1 MFERFTD
8 RARRVLV
15 LAQEEA
21 RDLNHA
27 FIGTEHILL
36 GLIREGEGV
45 AAKALD
51 ALGVTFDVVREKV
64 EEAIGAN
71 TNPSPGSPPFTP
83 RAKKVLE
90 LSLREA
96 LQLGHSYIGTEHMLL
111 GLVRE
116 GEGVAAQVL
125 NDLGADMARVRTQVI
140 QMMSGQAGK
149 EAGAANAAGSSKS
162 GDTEAAGGSAVLDQF
177 GRNLTQFARE
187 GKLDPLV
194 GREKEVERVMQ
205 VLSRRTKNNPV
216 LIGEPGVGKTA
227 IVEGLAQRIVAN
239 QVPVTL
245 ADKQLYTLDLGAL
258 VAGSRY
264 RGDFEERLKKVLKEI
279 RTRGDIILFID
290 EIHTLVGAGA
300 AEGAIDAAS
309 ILKPMLA
316 RGELQTVG
324 ATTIDEYRK
333 HIEKDAALERR
344 FQPVKVE
351 QPSVAMT
358 IEILKGLREVYEEFH
373 AVKITDQALIAA
385 ANMSDRYIADRFL
398 PDKAID
404 LIDEAGSRLRIRRM
418 ETPPATKKYDADIDR
433 LRKDKES
440 AMDSGALEQAKALE
454 EQERELVAKK
464 DELDAAM
471 LASGGET
478 FDLVDEETIA
488 EVLAVWTGIPVYR
501 LTEEETSKL
510 LRMEEELHKRVVGQE
525 EAVNS
530 LSRAIRR
537 TRAGLKDPKRPGGSF
552 IFLGP
557 TGVGKTELAKTL
569 AEFLFD
575 DSDALIQL
583 DMSEYMEKHSVS
595 RLVGSPP
602 GYVGYD
608 EGGQLT
614 EAVRRKPF
622 SVVLFDEVEK
632 AHPDVFN
639 ILLQILEDGRLTDS
653 QGRAVDFKNTILI
666 MTSNLGTSDLRKAA
680 IGFGKA
686 SDSVTHERMKEK
698 VNQALKAHFRPE
710 FLNRIDDTIVFH
722 ELTRP
727 EVIEIADLLIS
738 RLREQLSSAGPRS
751 RTFGQGAGVLG
762 RQGLR
767 PRVGCP
773 TVASRDPAVRRGRA
787 VGEDPVQ
794 GVPRRP
800 DHRGG
805 RGRRRRRSVS

>member
-1 MFERFTD
+1 LFERFTD

-51 ALGVTFDVVREKV
+51 ALGVTFDAVREKV
-64 EEAIGAN
+64 EETIGAN

-116 GEGVAAQVL
+116 GDGVAAQVL
-125 NDLGADMARVRTQVI
+125 NEMGADMSRVRTQVI
-140 QMMSGQAGK
+140 QMMSGQSGK
-149 EAGAANAAGSSKS
+149 ESGAAGASSGAK
-162 GDTEAAGGSAVLDQF
+162 GDDASGGSAVLDQF
-177 GRNLTQFARE
+177 GRNLTQSARE

-194 GREKEVERVMQ
+194 GRHKEVERVMQ

-227 IVEGLAQRIVAN
+227 IVEGLAQKIVAN

-316 RGELQTVG
+316 RGELQTIG

-385 ANMSDRYIADRFL
+385 ANMADR
-398 PDKAID
+398 
-404 LIDEAGSRLRIRRM
+404 
-418 ETPPATKKYDADIDR
+418 
-433 LRKDKES
+433 
-440 AMDSGALEQAKALE
+440 
-454 EQERELVAKK
+454 
-464 DELDAAM
+464 
-471 LASGGET
+471 
-478 FDLVDEETIA
+478 
-488 EVLAVWTGIPVYR
+488 
-501 LTEEETSKL
+501 
-510 LRMEEELHKRVVGQE
+510 
-525 EAVNS
+525 
-530 LSRAIRR
+530 
-537 TRAGLKDPKRPGGSF
+537 
-552 IFLGP
+552 
-557 TGVGKTELAKTL
+557 
-569 AEFLFD
+569 
-575 DSDALIQL
+575 
-583 DMSEYMEKHSVS
+583 
-595 RLVGSPP
+595 
-602 GYVGYD
+602 
-608 EGGQLT
+608 
-614 EAVRRKPF
+614 
-622 SVVLFDEVEK
+622 
-632 AHPDVFN
+632 
-639 ILLQILEDGRLTDS
+639 
-653 QGRAVDFKNTILI
+653 
-666 MTSNLGTSDLRKAA
+666 
-680 IGFGKA
+680 
-686 SDSVTHERMKEK
+686 
-698 VNQALKAHFRPE
+698 
-710 FLNRIDDTIVFH
+710 
-722 ELTRP
+722 
-727 EVIEIADLLIS
+727 
-738 RLREQLSSAGPRS
+738 
-751 RTFGQGAGVLG
+751 
-762 RQGLR
+762 
-767 PRVGCP
+767 
-773 TVASRDPAVRRGRA
+773 
-787 VGEDPVQ
+787 
-794 GVPRRP
+794 
-800 DHRGG
+800 
-805 RGRRRRRSVS
+805 